1 MGAAGRV
8 VDPPDPKYDAFR
20 RTDIYGPAGQNP
32 VGLLRLAWFCVAG
45 VTLVPLKAAATV
57 AWIFFFYC
65 VCKCVFLAR
74 RTERGGRKEGEE
86 GARAC
91 GWEPR
96 QSACVPGRTGGV
108 NARGRWRGAGRGGAL
123 SLPGRPGRAS
133 RVVFSTSAAR

>member
-1 MGAAGRV
+1 MGAAGCV

-65 VCKCVFLAR
+65 VCKCVFWQGEQREEAGKRGRKVRVRADGSQGSLPACL
-74 RTERGGRKEGEE
+74 GGR
-86 GARAC
+86 
-91 GWEPR
+91 
-96 QSACVPGRTGGV
+96 
-108 NARGRWRGAGRGGAL
+108 AG
-123 SLPGRPGRAS
+123 
-133 RVVFSTSAAR
+133 